1 MCCRSC
7 GENLSVS
14 INEAKASMNETIK
27 AISTWNNDS
36 HPDIHYDYPT
46 EEEVKELYKKY
57 DNNQAVSDEAYWI
70 LIVAYSILIVLG
82 CIGNLG
88 VIIAVAGNKSKWN
101 RQTNVQ
107 ISKNFS
113 ANSDRQVGNF
123 QGYLSP
129 KLILFPSECIL
140 QVSQQVLAYIPY
152 VKITFVV
159 SEMRTARNI
168 FIATL
173 AVADSTLCVFTMPM
187 TLLGVLTKYWP
198 FGTET
203 GVLCTIVRTWPAIN
217 AFFSSYTMAVIA
229 FDRHRFIVH
238 SSKRQVRTNLI
249 MKTGNF

>member
-1 MCCRSC
+1 MNQTITSRN
-7 GENLSVS
+7 ENSETS
-14 INEAKASMNETIK
+14 SNESYFN
-27 AISTWNNDS
+27 
-36 HPDIHYDYPT
+36 YFDYPS

-88 VIIAVAGNKSKWN
+88 VIIAVAGNKSKSSQN
-101 RQTNVQ
+101 LFGISHTNF
-107 ISKNFS
+107 IAFS
-113 ANSDRQVGNF
+113 
-123 QGYLSP
+123 L
-129 KLILFPSECIL
+129 
-140 QVSQQVLAYIPY
+140 
-152 VKITFVV
+152 
-159 SEMRTARNI
+159 SEMKTARNI

-173 AVADSTLCVFTMPM
+173 AVADSTLCVLTMPM

-203 GVLCTIVRTWPAIN
+203 EVLCTIVRTWPAIN

-238 SSKRQVRTNLI
+238 SMKRQVRL
-249 MKTGNF
+249 KRFRSLG